1 MPRGYAKKPVRSST
15 RKRTPTGAAT
25 TSSSTSGTNDATMTR
40 PNLRSKRTVATA
52 AQTETPATKRR
63 RTQTSTSGA
72 GSGGA
77 QNQDTTNGQQV
88 QGSTLTGTD
97 ISAIVAEV
105 LRQTSGPNSKEP
117 RDREPEGQGRGSSG
131 ASSGQYGF

>member
-25 TSSSTSGTNDATMTR
+25 TSSSTLGTNDATMTR

-63 RTQTSTSGA
+63 RTQTSTSG
-72 GSGGA
+72 GA

-88 QGSTLTGTD
+88 QGSTLTATD

-105 LRQTSGPNSKEP
+105 LCQTSGPNSEEP